1 MAYKITHIT
10 NYEFNKTVFL
20 EPHTFR
26 LIPRTDP
33 YQKLIDF
40 SIQINPKE
48 AGLSNNIDLD
58 GNSTITAWFDD
69 MHDSLQV
76 KTTSIVE
83 INNTNPF
90 NYIITNLEAIKLPFK
105 YSKEQQKQLSPFI
118 ILQEKPSKKLVTFAK
133 KVQDDSDNETI
144 KYISTLCSSIHST
157 IEKID
162 RETGNPYAA
171 DITLKKGKGSCRDLA
186 VLFMDCC
193 RLFGLA
199 SRFVSGYLATGHK
212 KGEVE
217 LHAWAEVYIPG
228 AGWKGYDPSTGF
240 SVSNDHIAIASG
252 CSSQMASPV
261 SGYFR
266 GNNAE
271 TKLSFDITI
280 KSDSQ

>member
-1 MAYKITHIT
+1 MAFKITHIT

-40 SIQINPKE
+40 SIRIKPKE
-48 AGLSNNIDLD
+48 AGSSYNIDLD
-58 GNSTITAWFDD
+58 GNSTVTAWFNDT
-69 MHDSLQV
+69 HDKLQI
-76 KTTSIVE
+76 KTISKVE

-90 NYIITNLEAIKLPFK
+90 DYIITDLEAIKLPFK
-105 YSKEQQKQLSPFI
+105 YDKDLQKQLAPFI
-118 ILQEKPSKKLVTFAK
+118 LIDEKPSKNLVKFAK
-133 KVQDDSDNETI
+133 DILEESENGTVRYLSN
-144 KYISTLCSSIHST
+144 LCSGIHGR

-162 RETGNPYAA
+162 RETGNPYTA
-171 DITLKKGKGSCRDLA
+171 DTTLKEEKGSCRDLA
-186 VLFMDCC
+186 VLFMECC

-212 KGEVE
+212 NGEIE

-228 AGWKGYDPSTGF
+228 AGWRGYDPSTGF
-240 SVSNDHIAIASG
+240 LVSNDHIALASG
-252 CSSQMASPV
+252 YSSKMASPV

-266 GNNAE
+266 GNDAE
-271 TKLSFDITI
+271 TSLSFDITI
-280 KSDSQ
+280 KSVS